1 MKRWQRRYVMIMNG
15 LWLVIVLVVL
25 TQLTIP
31 FGWDWVLV
39 RR

>member
-1 MKRWQRRYVMIMNG
+1 VRPWQRWYVRVMDA

-31 FGWDWVLV
+31 FGWDWVWV
-39 RR
+39 